1 MSLEDDIRILSGVAL
16 FEELSNE
23 QLRLLAFGAERIA
36 LTEGRELFREGD
48 KADSGYIV
56 VSGIIDLVR
65 DTASGRR
72 VLKKVVPP
80 MVLGELALITETTR
94 MTGAVAAEGSQV
106 CNGTI
111 GALITKATRK
121 PTISHRA
128 VLVAI
133 DWPARSV
140 SWQCRSPVT
149 SAIQIR
155 CARRSPGLPRVF
167 PKSTLSSTMPR

>member
-56 VSGIIDLVR
+56 VSGTIDLVR

-106 CNGTI
+106 IRISRSLFRRMLEEYPETAFHLHERLTDQLQELLHSI
-111 GALITKATRK
+111 GALE
-121 PTISHRA
+121 
-128 VLVAI
+128 
-133 DWPARSV
+133 ARFGE
-140 SWQCRSPVT
+140 
-149 SAIQIR
+149 A
-155 CARRSPGLPRVF
+155 
-167 PKSTLSSTMPR
+167 